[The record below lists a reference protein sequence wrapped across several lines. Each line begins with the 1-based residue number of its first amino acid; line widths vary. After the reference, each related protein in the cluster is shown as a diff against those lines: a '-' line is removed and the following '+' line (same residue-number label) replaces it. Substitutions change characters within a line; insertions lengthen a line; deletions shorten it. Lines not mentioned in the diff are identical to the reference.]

1 MTRTYALLASFC
13 LLAGALY
20 ATGGRDTR
28 TRIVANTKQFR

>member
-20 ATGGRDTR
+20 ATGAGTH
-28 TRIVANTKQFR
+28 VHG